1 MWPCYSLFGLFFT
14 FFSSIRSSS
23 VHHGLL
29 HTYKPLFSNC
39 SSLEQSCLCTF
50 IIHFH
55 FYPVFNIYRTEPGNN
70 LAWITLTTHAHT
82 NFFKILQ
89 GSSDFSKTQ
98 HVLYFLNVWGSM
110 ISNMTYAYILH
121 TYWAHLAHI
130 LRTPCTHL
138 AHILHT
144 SCTHL
149 VHILHTSCTPL
160 ANILRTS
167 CTHPRSCPLPRPSP
181 SLFLKIN
188 IEEYTQTR
196 TLFGAILNHSSLNR
210 CRTWQAFLKIM
221 ISFMNSPLQ

>member
-55 FYPVFNIYRTEPGNN
+55 FCPVFNIYRTEPGNN

-89 GSSDFSKTQ
+89 GSSDPTCAIFSKCVGFNDIKHTCTR
-98 HVLYFLNVWGSM
+98 
-110 ISNMTYAYILH
+110 IERILH
-121 TYWAHLAHI
+121 TSCAHLLHTLHTSCA
-130 LRTPCTHL
+130 HL

-144 SCTHL
+144 FCAHL
-149 VHILHTSCTPL
+149 S
-160 ANILRTS
+160 
-167 CTHPRSCPLPRPSP
+167 
-181 SLFLKIN
+181 K
-188 IEEYTQTR
+188 
-196 TLFGAILNHSSLNR
+196 
-210 CRTWQAFLKIM
+210 
-221 ISFMNSPLQ
+221 